1 MHLTGLLPLNKPY
14 DMRSTQCV
22 ELARRILGRK
32 VKVGHGGTL
41 DSTASGLLV
50 LLIGS
55 ATRLSNYVMGMP
67 KFYEA
72 TVQLGNET
80 TTDDASGE
88 ITVSAEWRTLTPDFL
103 DSALTGFMGWRMQ
116 APPQISAVHI
126 DGQRAH
132 RLVRDGHEVEI
143 SEKPV
148 YFAGIKRA
156 SGISEEGKVVFHVH
170 CSKGTYIRSFARDL
184 GRRLAC
190 CAHIDTLKRVS
201 VGPFSLENSRTAD
214 DLFSMKR
221 DDFVKEILPVSSL
234 CASSVCYLPDLCR
247 SRRLANGLSLALKDI
262 PRMNFGK
269 YASASEHIIASSEEL
284 FSICTYSPSGGS
296 LEIVPSVNIIYDRS
310 I

>member
-55 ATRLSNYVMGMP
+55 ATRLSNYVM
-67 KFYEA
+67 
-72 TVQLGNET
+72 
-80 TTDDASGE
+80 
-88 ITVSAEWRTLTPDFL
+88 